1 MSRFVRPS
9 KYRHVFGNASKK
21 EASYDNVKVSNNAWD
36 TNMVAANGKYISV
49 NWNVSGG
56 GAFAVLPVARTGKL
70 PDIYP
75 LCRGHSSAVL
85 DTAFS
90 PFDENLVVSASDDGT
105 VGVFKIDDDAFG
117 ILDMSEKDR
126 EKIGGVRD
134 FSPVRKLAGGGRK
147 IGQVV
152 FHPTAANV
160 LAAASGDHVIKLWD
174 VEAAQPRVTLS
185 GFGDTIQDLS
195 FDWSGSTLVA
205 TCRDRKLR
213 TFDTRAGGEA
223 VQTVDGHGG
232 IKGSRVAWCGS
243 LDRIITTGF
252 SKMSDR
258 QMFLWD
264 PKNLSAPIKNIVLD
278 SSSGVVMPFWSDNN
292 IVFLAGKGD
301 GNIRYYELESDEL
314 HFLTEYKS
322 SEPQRGLSFVPRRC
336 LNAEE
341 NEIAR
346 AYKVTG
352 NQVQSISFLVPRRAE
367 SFQADIFP
375 PAPSAEPAL
384 SAADFFAGKTSGP
397 KLISLE
403 DGKGV
408 AGSAKI
414 TTGPPAAAAAAPAA
428 SAQSSSGLPSSS
440 ASGFPAESSSPAPT
454 PTTQTLP
461 APTRTTTLSA
471 PAPEPAASPV
481 APARAA
487 SPTKAQYGSRFLG
500 NNGGGSSSAAA
511 APAPA
516 AAASAPSPAAPSATA
531 TGPTRVSRPASPV
544 KSASFANG
552 SAQVDELTAEVAKL
566 KGQLVE
572 RDAYIRKLEIENEK
586 LKVNQERVRAALMS

>member
-9 KYRHVFGNASKK
+9 KYRHVFGSVAKK
-21 EASYDNVKVSNNAWD
+21 EACYDNVKVSNNAWD
-36 TNMVAANGKYISV
+36 TNMIAANGKYISV

-75 LCRGHSSAVL
+75 LCRGHSAAVL

-90 PFDENLVVSASDDGT
+90 PFDDSLVVSASDDGT
-105 VGVFKIDDDAFG
+105 MGVFQIADDAFD
-117 ILDMSEKDR
+117 ILDLSEK
-126 EKIGGVRD
+126 EKERIGGLQD

-152 FHPTAANV
+152 FHPTASNV

-185 GFGDTIQDLS
+185 GFADTIQDIS
-195 FDWSGSTLVA
+195 FDWTGSTLVA

-213 TFDTRAGGEA
+213 TFDTRQGGEA
-223 VQTVDGHGG
+223 VQVVDGHGG
-232 IKGSRVAWCGS
+232 IKGSRAAWCGS

-264 PKNLSAPIKNIVLD
+264 SKNLSAPLKSIVLD

-322 SEPQRGLSFVPRRC
+322 SEPQRGACFVPRRC

-352 NQVQSISFLVPRRAE
+352 NQVQPISFLVPRRAE
-367 SFQADIFP
+367 SFQSDIFP
-375 PAPSAEPAL
+375 PAPAGEPAL
-384 SAADFFAGKTSGP
+384 SAADFFNGKTSGP

-403 DGKGV
+403 DGRGV
-408 AGSAKI
+408 AGSGAS
-414 TTGPPAAAAAAPAA
+414 TGSVPAAKSVPTPAPATAAPASSP
-428 SAQSSSGLPSSS
+428 SAGLPVTSPITPST
-440 ASGFPAESSSPAPT
+440 PAQ
-454 PTTQTLP
+454 QTSLP
-461 APTRTTTLSA
+461 APTRTATIPA
-471 PAPEPAASPV
+471 PAPEPAA
-481 APARAA
+481 APRAA
-487 SPTKAQYGSRFLG
+487 SPTKNLYGGAR
-500 NNGGGSSSAAA
+500 AT
-511 APAPA
+511 PA
-516 AAASAPSPAAPSATA
+516 AAAAASTPAASPAAATA
-531 TGPTRVSRPASPV
+531 PSRISRPASPV
-544 KSASFANG
+544 KSSSAAPAANG

-566 KGQLVE
+566 KSQLVE
-572 RDAYIRKLEIENEK
+572 RDAYIRKLEVENEK

>member
-9 KYRHVFGNASKK
+9 KYRHVFGNAAKK
-21 EASYDNVKVSNNAWD
+21 EASYDNVKITNSAWD
-36 TNMVAANGKYISV
+36 TNMIAANGKFISV

-56 GAFAVLPVARTGKL
+56 GAFAILPVARTGKL

-75 LCRGHSSAVL
+75 LCRGHTAAIL

-90 PFDENLVVSASDDGT
+90 PFDDNLVVSASDDGS
-105 VGVFKIDDDAFG
+105 VGVYKIDEDAFG
-117 ILDMSEKDR
+117 VLDLSEK
-126 EKIGGVRD
+126 EKERLGGPQD
-134 FSPVRKLAGGGRK
+134 FAPVRKLAGGGRK

-152 FHPTAANV
+152 FHPTASNV

-174 VEAAQPRVTLS
+174 VEAAQPRVSLT

-195 FDWSGSTLVA
+195 FDWTGSTVVA

-213 TFDTRAGGEA
+213 TFDTRQGGEA
-223 VQTVDGHGG
+223 VQVVDGHGG
-232 IKGSRVAWCGS
+232 IKGSRAVWCGS

-264 PKNLSAPIKNIVLD
+264 SKNLSAPLKSIVLD

-322 SEPQRGLSFVPRRC
+322 SEPQRGACFVPRRC

-352 NQVQSISFLVPRRAE
+352 NQVQPISFLVPRRAE

-375 PAPSAEPAL
+375 PAPSAVPAL

-408 AGSAKI
+408 AGSSVKASV
-414 TTGPPAAAAAAPAA
+414 PAAAPAPTA
-428 SAQSSSGLPSSS
+428 ATPAPAATPSPVSAPE
-440 ASGFPAESSSPAPT
+440 PVPAPT
-454 PTTQTLP
+454 PAPAPAAATRPLP
-461 APTRTTTLSA
+461 TPTRTTTA
-471 PAPEPAASPV
+471 PAPEPAAVPTPSTT
-481 APARAA
+481 ARAP
-487 SPTKAQYGSRFLG
+487 SPTKNMYGSRAGLPSVS
-500 NNGGGSSSAAA
+500 GGSTSAALGGV
-511 APAPA
+511 PA
-516 AAASAPSPAAPSATA
+516 AV
-531 TGPTRVSRPASPV
+531 TRISRPASPV
-544 KSASFANG
+544 KHASYTNG
-552 SAQVDELTAEVAKL
+552 SAQVDELTTEVTKL
-566 KGQLVE
+566 RAQLVE
-572 RDAYIRKLEIENEK
+572 RDGYIRKLELENEK

>member
-9 KYRHVFGNASKK
+9 KYRHVFGNGAKK
-21 EASYDNVKVSNNAWD
+21 EASYDNVKVTNSAWD
-36 TNMVAANGKYISV
+36 TNMIAANGKFISV
-49 NWNVSGG
+49 NWNVGGG
-56 GAFAVLPVARTGKL
+56 GAFAILPVARTGKL

-75 LCRGHSSAVL
+75 LCRGHTASIL

-90 PFDENLVVSASDDGT
+90 PFDDNLVVSASDDGT
-105 VGVFKIDDDAFG
+105 VGVFNIDEDAFG
-117 ILDMSEKDR
+117 VLDLSEKDR
-126 EKIGGVRD
+126 ERLGGPQD
-134 FSPVRKLAGGGRK
+134 FMPVRKLAGGGRK

-174 VEAAQPRVTLS
+174 IEAAQERVSLS

-195 FDWSGSTLVA
+195 FDYTGSTIVA

-213 TFDTRAGGEA
+213 TFDTRQGGEA
-223 VQTVDGHGG
+223 VQVVDGHGG
-232 IKGSRVAWCGS
+232 IKGSRAAWCGS

-264 PKNLSAPIKNIVLD
+264 SKNLAAGPIKSIVLD
-278 SSSGVVMPFWSDNN
+278 SSSGVTMPFWSDNN

-322 SEPQRGLSFVPRRC
+322 SEPQRGACFVPRRC

-352 NQVQSISFLVPRRAE
+352 NSVQPISFLVPRRAE

-375 PAPSAEPAL
+375 PAPSAVPAM
-384 SAADFFAGKTSGP
+384 SAAEFFNGKTSGP

-408 AGSAKI
+408 GGGESNVRASV
-414 TTGPPAAAAAAPAA
+414 PAAAPVAAQAPALA
-428 SAQSSSGLPSSS
+428 SSSE
-440 ASGFPAESSSPAPT
+440 AAPAPT
-454 PTTQTLP
+454 PAP
-461 APTRTTTLSA
+461 AAAPTSA
-471 PAPEPAASPV
+471 P
-481 APARAA
+481 
-487 SPTKAQYGSRFLG
+487 
-500 NNGGGSSSAAA
+500 

-516 AAASAPSPAAPSATA
+516 AAASQPLPTPTRKTTAPAPEPAAAPSPVSAPARAPSPVKTNNNSSYGSRA
-531 TGPTRVSRPASPV
+531 TGLPSSGGGATSSYSSLGGLPSAGSRVSRPASPV
-544 KSASFANG
+544 KGNSYTNG
-552 SAQVDELTAEVAKL
+552 SAQVDELAAEVAKL
-566 KGQLVE
+566 RVQLVE
-572 RDAYIRKLEIENEK
+572 RDGYIRKLELENEK
-586 LKVNQERVRAALMS
+586 